1 MRTII
6 LTGATGLIGE
16 TFINLFSMP
25 RNAKLIIVT
34 RKKPDFELPKGV
46 EVRIISDF
54 FDEDALC
61 EALHGGNEMIC
72 CIGTTIK
79 KAGSK
84 KAFEKTDVGIIE
96 LLAQCCSEL
105 DYDGFHY
112 VSSIDS
118 SIASKAFYLQ
128 CKGRAEMAIQLR
140 KFKRISI
147 LRPSLL
153 LGKRREYRL
162 GEKIGMTFSAVFP
175 FFLVGPLK
183 RYRPIQADTVAKCLL
198 YRAMSDNEDKMIFES
213 EEIKTYTTLTIN
225 F

>member
-61 EALHGGNEMIC
+61 EALQGGNEMIC

-162 GEKIGMTFSAVFP
+162 GEKIGDFFENLPTIQFRERGVSAPIFSYYFSSLHP
-175 FFLVGPLK
+175 I
-183 RYRPIQADTVAKCLL
+183 RRPAFTTQLARFYTADWTTV
-198 YRAMSDNEDKMIFES
+198 
-213 EEIKTYTTLTIN
+213 
-225 F
+225 

>member
-147 LRPSLL
+147 LRQNYIIAW
-153 LGKRREYRL
+153 KAWRIHAWRENRDDFQCIL
-162 GEKIGMTFSAVFP
+162 S
-175 FFLVGPLK
+175 FFLG
-183 RYRPIQADTVAKCLL
+183 RT
-198 YRAMSDNEDKMIFES
+198 
-213 EEIKTYTTLTIN
+213 IKAI
-225 F
+225 